1 MSGEREKPGQRPR
14 HYDLDVWKHAMRLV
28 REVYRLTSS
37 FPEEERFGLT
47 AQIRRS
53 AISIPSNIAEGA
65 GRGGRV
71 ELIRFLVIARGSL
84 SELDTQ
90 IWIARDLQFLGDA
103 DRLQDSMQLL
113 FAKLNALIASKRR
126 TNPEVPE

>member
-1 MSGEREKPGQRPR
+1 
-14 HYDLDVWKHAMRLV
+14 MRLV

-47 AQIRRS
+47 SQIRRS

-71 ELIRFLVIARGSL
+71 EMSRFLVIARGSL
-84 SELDTQ
+84 AELDTQ
-90 IWIARDLQFLGDA
+90 IWIAKDLQFLNNVDE
-103 DRLQDSMQLL
+103 LQASVQLL

-126 TNPEVPE
+126 TSPEVPE